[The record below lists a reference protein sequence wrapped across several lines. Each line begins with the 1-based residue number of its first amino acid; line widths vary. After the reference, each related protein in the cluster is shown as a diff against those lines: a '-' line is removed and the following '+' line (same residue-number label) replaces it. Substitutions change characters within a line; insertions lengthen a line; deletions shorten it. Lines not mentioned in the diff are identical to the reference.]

1 MQSRPRRSRTELP
14 LFQLIPNM
22 MTLGAIA
29 AGMTA
34 IRMAEDGRYRTA
46 IGLIL
51 IAALLDGVDGRIAR
65 LLKSESAIGA
75 ELDSL
80 ADFLNFGVAPALIL
94 FHWGIELTD
103 GRDDGWIAAIV
114 FAICC
119 VMRLAR
125 FNVVAK
131 GDEKP
136 DQRYFTGIPAPAG
149 GLLVMLPIYLS
160 ILFPQIVPI
169 HDKVVGAWML
179 LIGGLMIS
187 TVPTFSFKK
196 TTVYVENARFVM
208 VLAIAAIA
216 LLITYPWFS
225 LTLACFIY
233 IVTIPLAIRDKRR
246 KVATPEE
253 EDDAT

>member
-1 MQSRPRRSRTELP
+1 MEKPPRRSRTELP
-14 LFQLIPNM
+14 LIQLIPNM

-34 IRMAEDGRYRTA
+34 IRMAENGRYRTA

-51 IAALLDGVDGRIAR
+51 IAALLDGVDGRVAR

-149 GLLVMLPIYLS
+149 GILVMLPIYLS

-179 LIGGLMIS
+179 CVGGMMIS
-187 TVPTFSFKK
+187 TIPTFSFKK

-208 VLAIAAIA
+208 VIAIAGIA
-216 LLITYPWFS
+216 LLITYPWMS
-225 LTLACFIY
+225 LTLACLLY
-233 IVTIPLAIRDKRR
+233 LATIPLAIRDKRR
-246 KVATPEE
+246 QTRMNVEE
-253 EDDAT
+253 SDGT